1 VRNSAKYRQNENNH
15 ERVMKNILNAVIFLF
30 IFNSLNIFGHQVS
43 VTYKFSFNGNDM
55 DMPPLVM
62 EYSAETNIARYI
74 NAQNEEFY
82 IDYNTRKSYQ
92 SLVLKNGNRITTVEQ
107 LDKYPVPELT
117 DETAVIHGF
126 NCRKAKVVIRSNNI
140 EIWFTTDGGLK
151 GTPAVNIGAELGLV
165 LKIVR
170 NGNFVISAEKVEE
183 VSSKKADELI
193 LPADLGEMLD
203 MPSYKEKITE
213 DNFTTVKIFT
223 DEIINFG
230 DTIVNQV
237 SGNENVTYR
246 YSKGTVLL
254 KKINL
259 PENMQGHT
267 VFAELTERS
276 NGDAYD
282 RTGSVFMIPVN
293 QKQSYLD
300 AFESGV
306 EVLPELKSIEGK
318 SYRGF
323 VPFEDYL
330 PPIELMRFITP
341 FGTGHYNSQVTVKG
355 IVWEDSITYR
365 QDMTDV
371 ITASQSEVWVGVFI
385 GCYDRGGHRVSL
397 KLKYHPEYPDAEQK
411 KRQVIPIIN
420 TLNIMEASG
429 QEYATIFGSD
439 TLSVT
444 VNIPIGLTNAM
455 LRYISTGHGG
465 WEKGDEFNKKMNEIF
480 MDGSLIYKFIPWR
493 DDCGM
498 YRKYNPAS
506 GNFPNG
512 MSSSDYSRSGWCP
525 GSTGIPVD
533 IPLGNLSAGEHTFK
547 VFIPMG
553 KPEGTSFSAWNVSA
567 VLVGW

>member
-1 VRNSAKYRQNENNH
+1 
-15 ERVMKNILNAVIFLF
+15 MKNILYIIVFFL
-30 IFNSLNIFGHQVS
+30 ILNSLNIFGQQVS

-55 DMPPLVM
+55 DMPRLVM
-62 EYSAETNIARYI
+62 EYSANTNIAHYV

-82 IDYNTRKSYQ
+82 IDYNNRKSYQ
-92 SLVLKNGNRITTVEQ
+92 SLVLKSGSRITTIEE

-117 DETAVIHGF
+117 DETSVIHGY

-140 EIWFTTDGGLK
+140 EIWFTTEGVLK

-170 NGNFVISAEKVEE
+170 NGNFVIEAEKIEF
-183 VSSKKADELI
+183 SSGENMKDI
-193 LPADLGEMLD
+193 IFPADPGEVLD
-203 MPSYKEKITE
+203 MPSYKEKVTE
-213 DNFTTVKIFT
+213 DNFTTVRIFT

-230 DTIVNQV
+230 DTIVNPA

-246 YSKGTVLL
+246 YSKGTIIL
-254 KKINL
+254 KKVKL
-259 PENMQGHT
+259 PENVQGHT

-282 RTGSVFMIPVN
+282 RTGSVFIIPAN

-300 AFESGV
+300 AFKNGV
-306 EVLPELKSIEGK
+306 EVLPELKSSEGK

-330 PPIELMRFITP
+330 PPVELMRFITP
-341 FGTGHYNSQVTVKG
+341 FGTGHYNQQVTVKG

-365 QDMTDV
+365 QDVTDI
-371 ITASQSEVWVGVFI
+371 ITSSQSEVWVGVFI

-411 KRQVIPIIN
+411 KMQVIPIIN

-439 TLSVT
+439 TMSVT
-444 VNIPIGLTNAM
+444 VNIPNGLKNAK

-480 MDGSLIYKFIPWR
+480 MDGELVYKFIPWR

-533 IPLGNLSAGEHTFK
+533 IPLGELSAGEHTFK

>member
-1 VRNSAKYRQNENNH
+1 
-15 ERVMKNILNAVIFLF
+15 MKNTLNAVIFLL
-30 IFNSLNIFGHQVS
+30 IFNTLNIFGQQVS
-43 VTYKFSFNGNDM
+43 VTYKFSFNGSDM
-55 DMPPLVM
+55 DMPRLVM
-62 EYSAETNIARYI
+62 EYSAETNIAQYV

-82 IDYNTRKSYQ
+82 IDYNNRKSYQ
-92 SLVLKNGNRITTVEQ
+92 SLVLKNGSRITTIEE
-107 LDKYPVPELT
+107 LDKYPAPELT
-117 DETAVIHGF
+117 DETEVIQGY

-140 EIWFTTDGGLK
+140 EIWFTTEGGLK
-151 GTPAVNIGAELGLV
+151 GTPAVNIGPELGLV

-170 NGNFVISAEKVEE
+170 NGNFVIEAENIELNKEKQLKGILLP
-183 VSSKKADELI
+183 VS
-193 LPADLGEMLD
+193 LGEVLD
-203 MPSYKEKITE
+203 MPSYKEKVTE
-213 DNFTTVKIFT
+213 DNFTTVRIFT

-230 DTIVNQV
+230 DTIVNPIA
-237 SGNENVTYR
+237 GTENVTYR
-246 YSKGTVLL
+246 YSKGTVIL
-254 KKINL
+254 KKIKL

-276 NGDAYD
+276 MGDAYD
-282 RTGSVFMIPVN
+282 RTGSVFVIPVT

-306 EVLPELKSIEGK
+306 EVLPELKTGDGK

-323 VPFEDYL
+323 VQNGDYL

-355 IVWEDSITYR
+355 IVWEDSIIYR
-365 QDMTDV
+365 QDVTDI
-371 ITASQSEVWVGVFI
+371 ITACQNEVWIGVFI

-411 KRQVIPIIN
+411 KMQVVPIVN

-439 TLSVT
+439 TLSVK
-444 VNIPIGLTNAM
+444 VDIPAGLTNAK

-480 MDGSLIYKFIPWR
+480 MDGKLIYKFIPWR

-553 KPEGTSFSAWNVSA
+553 KPEGTSFSAWNVSG
-567 VLVGW
+567 VIVGW

>member
-1 VRNSAKYRQNENNH
+1 
-15 ERVMKNILNAVIFLF
+15 MKNILNAVIYLL
-30 IFNSLNIFGHQVS
+30 IFNSLNIFGQQVS
-43 VTYKFSFNGNDM
+43 VTYKFSFNGSDM
-55 DMPPLVM
+55 DMPSLVM
-62 EYSAETNIARYI
+62 EYSANTNIAHYV
-74 NAQNEEFY
+74 NAQKEEFY
-82 IDYNTRKSYQ
+82 IDYNNRKSYQ
-92 SLVLKNGNRITTVEQ
+92 SLVLKSGSRITTIEE

-117 DETAVIHGF
+117 DETAVIHGY

-140 EIWFTTDGGLK
+140 EIWFTTEGGLK

-170 NGNFVISAEKVEE
+170 NGNFVIEAENVEPNKDKQLKGILLP
-183 VSSKKADELI
+183 VS
-193 LPADLGEMLD
+193 LGEVLD
-203 MPSYKEKITE
+203 MPSYKEKVTE
-213 DNFTTVKIFT
+213 DNFTSVRIFT

-230 DTIVNQV
+230 DTIVNPK
-237 SGNENVTYR
+237 GGIENVTYR
-246 YSKGTVLL
+246 YSKGTIIL
-254 KKINL
+254 KKVKL

-282 RTGSVFMIPVN
+282 RTGSVFIIPAT
-293 QKQSYLD
+293 QKQSYLN

-306 EVLPELKSIEGK
+306 EVLPEIKTSEGK

-323 VPFEDYL
+323 TIAEDYQ
-330 PPIELMRFITP
+330 PPVELMRFITP

-355 IVWEDSITYR
+355 IVWEDSIIYR
-365 QDMTDV
+365 QDVTDI
-371 ITASQSEVWVGVFI
+371 ITACESEVLIGVFI

-397 KLKYHPEYPDAEQK
+397 KLKYHHEYPDAVQK
-411 KRQVIPIIN
+411 KMQVIPIIN

-444 VNIPIGLTNAM
+444 VNIPAGLTNAK

-480 MDGSLIYKFIPWR
+480 MDGRLIHKFIPWR

-512 MSSSDYSRSGWCP
+512 ISSSDYSRSGWCP

-533 IPLGNLSAGEHTFK
+533 IPLGELSAGEHTFK

-553 KPEGTSFSAWNVSA
+553 KPESTSFSAWNVSA
-567 VLVGW
+567 VVVGW